1 MPMSFFKRSRNLGT
15 ILLGAWLI
23 ASGLISLLG
32 VSIPHSGL
40 VLNLL
45 AIVAGVLILIDR

>member
-1 MPMSFFKRSRNLGT
+1 MLMSIFKRSRSFGT

-32 VSIPHSGL
+32 ASIPYSGPA
-40 VLNLL
+40 LNLL

>member
-1 MPMSFFKRSRNLGT
+1 MSMSIFKRSRNFGT
-15 ILLGAWLI
+15 ILLGVWLI
-23 ASGLISLLG
+23 ASGLLPLLG
-32 VSIPHSGL
+32 ISIPHSGL